1 MDGIPEPSGGGAAW
15 GMGPALSQ
23 YVEFVYAQDGE
34 LVELKDI
41 NRETVVKE
49 REEEGFLLPF
59 SAVTE
64 IFEQYAK
71 TYFEQSKPGIPDAD
85 EVSQLQEAD
94 SGKTKAKAGDETQI
108 QAADSGKT
116 KAKAGDETQIQAADS
131 AALEWE
137 PESTRPSTLLPVSPE
152 PRTYILVSEVRL
164 EYLLTYEVD
173 QGNTTDR
180 GRLEPVW
187 SFYGDVVITDQ
198 NWDKL
203 ENGSP
208 LQEYAKKRNLLVS
221 IKAADG
227 QVVGF

>member
-1 MDGIPEPSGGGAAW
+1 M
-15 GMGPALSQ
+15 
-23 YVEFVYAQDGE
+23 Y
-34 LVELKDI
+34 K
-41 NRETVVKE
+41 R
-49 REEEGFLLPF
+49 
-59 SAVTE
+59 
-64 IFEQYAK
+64 
-71 TYFEQSKPGIPDAD
+71 
-85 EVSQLQEAD
+85 
-94 SGKTKAKAGDETQI
+94 QI
-108 QAADSGKT
+108 QEADSGKT